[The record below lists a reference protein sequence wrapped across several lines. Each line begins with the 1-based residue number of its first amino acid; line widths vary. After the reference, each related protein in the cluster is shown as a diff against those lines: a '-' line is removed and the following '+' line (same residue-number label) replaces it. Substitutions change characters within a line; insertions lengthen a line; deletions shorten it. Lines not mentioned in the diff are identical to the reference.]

1 MTNYLATP
9 QSLCASWEES
19 HLVMEPPS
27 LTLFFT
33 LQVAFNQDKIFP
45 TPEPA
50 PFRLTRAIVDG
61 WALLVVMLSQK
72 VSDV

>member
-1 MTNYLATP
+1 MTNYLAPP

-19 HLVMEPPS
+19 HLVMEPPN

-61 WALLVVMLSQK
+61 WALLVVMVFSEGK
-72 VSDV
+72 

>member
-1 MTNYLATP
+1 MTNCLAP
-9 QSLCASWEES
+9 QQSLCASLEEK
-19 HLVMEPPS
+19 HLVMEPPN

-33 LQVAFNQDKIFP
+33 LQLAFNQDKIFP

-61 WALLVVMLSQK
+61 WALLVVM
-72 VSDV
+72 VSSEGK

>member
-1 MTNYLATP
+1 M
-9 QSLCASWEES
+9 CSWEES
-19 HLVMEPPS
+19 HLVMEPPN

-33 LQVAFNQDKIFP
+33 LQVAFNQDKISP

>member
-1 MTNYLATP
+1 MTNYLAP
-9 QSLCASWEES
+9 QQSLCASWEEK
-19 HLVMEPPS
+19 HLVMEPPN

>member
-1 MTNYLATP
+1 MTNCLAP
-9 QSLCASWEES
+9 QQSLCASLEEK
-19 HLVMEPPS
+19 HLVMEPPN

-45 TPEPA
+45 TPELA

-61 WALLVVMLSQK
+61 WALLVVM
-72 VSDV
+72 VSSEGK